1 MTKFATMDASFNHN
15 AFAGLAAILLY
26 VASGLWQTR
35 AILRGVQVNSTLLL
49 AAGFTAVL
57 VHGIHVLGLIHTTEG
72 IQLGFFQV
80 SSLIFWVICT
90 VLVVSSLQLPV
101 QNLFALLFPLSAL
114 GILCS
119 ILFQSRFVPEQHIS
133 LQIGWHILLSILAYS
148 VLTIATVQALALAL
162 QDNLLRKKHFQGPLR
177 VLPPL
182 QTMEALL
189 FEMLWAGTVLLTLSL
204 VTGFLFFENIR
215 EQHLSH
221 KMAFSTLA
229 WLIYAILLWGRAR
242 EGWRGR
248 KAIHWTLGGFAAL
261 MLAYFGS
268 KFVLELLLS

>member
-15 AFAGLAAILLY
+15 ALAGFAAILLY
-26 VASGLWQTR
+26 VVSGLWQAR
-35 AILRGVQVNSTLLL
+35 AIFRGLQVNSTLLM
-49 AAGFTAVL
+49 AAGFVAVL
-57 VHGIHVLGLIHTTEG
+57 VHGIHVLGLIHTPEG

-80 SSLIFWVICT
+80 SSLIFWVICA
-90 VLVVSSLQLPV
+90 VLVVSSLRLPV
-101 QNLFALLFPLSAL
+101 QNLFALLFPLSAI

-119 ILFQSRFVPEQHIS
+119 ILFHSHFVPEQRIS
-133 LQIGWHILLSILAYS
+133 VQIGWHILLSILAYS

-162 QDNLLRKKHFQGPLR
+162 QDKLLREKHFQGPLR

-189 FEMLWAGTVLLTLSL
+189 FEMLWAGTVLLSLSL
-204 VTGFLFFENIR
+204 VTGFLFFDNIR

-229 WLIYAILLWGRAR
+229 WLIYATLLWGRAR

-248 KAIHWTLGGFAAL
+248 KALHWTLGGFAAL

-268 KFVLELLLS
+268 KFVLELVLS

>member
-1 MTKFATMDASFNHN
+1 MDTSLNHN
-15 AFAGLAAILLY
+15 TVAGLAAIVLY
-26 VASGLWQTR
+26 VASALWQSR
-35 AILRGVQVNSTLLL
+35 AILRGLQVHSGLLL
-49 AAGFTAVL
+49 TAGFAAVL
-57 VHGIHVLGLIHTTEG
+57 FHGIHVLGLIHSPAG

-80 SSLIFWVICT
+80 SSLIFWVICA
-90 VLVVSSLQLPV
+90 VLVVSSLRLPV

-114 GILCS
+114 GIFCS
-119 ILFQSRFVPEQHIS
+119 MTFHSHFVPEQQIS
-133 LQIGWHILLSILAYS
+133 RQIGWHILLSILAYS

-162 QDNLLRKKHFQGPLR
+162 QDKLLREKHFQGPLR

-204 VTGFLFFENIR
+204 ITGFLFFDNIR

-248 KAIHWTLGGFAAL
+248 KALHWTLGGFAAL

-268 KFVLELLLS
+268 KFVLELLLA

>member
-1 MTKFATMDASFNHN
+1 MDAPLNHN
-15 AFAGLAAILLY
+15 TLAGLAAILLY
-26 VASGLWQTR
+26 VGSGLWQGR
-35 AILRGVQVNSTLLL
+35 AILRGVQVNRGALL
-49 AAGFTAVL
+49 ASGLVAILLHGF
-57 VHGIHVLGLIHTTEG
+57 HVLNLIHTSAG

-80 SSLIFWVICT
+80 SSLIFWVICV
-90 VLVVSSLQLPV
+90 VLVVSSLRLPV

-114 GILCS
+114 GIFCS
-119 ILFQSRFVPEQHIS
+119 MAFHSSFVPEAQIS
-133 LQIGWHILLSILAYS
+133 LQIGWHILLSLLAYS

-162 QDNLLRKKHFQGPLR
+162 QDKLLREKHFQGPLR

-204 VTGFLFFENIR
+204 LTGFLFFDNIR
-215 EQHLSH
+215 SQHLAH

-229 WLIYAILLWGRAR
+229 WLAYAILLWGRAR

-248 KAIHWTLGGFAAL
+248 KAIHWTLGGFVAL

-268 KFVLELLLS
+268 KLVLELILH

>member
-1 MTKFATMDASFNHN
+1 MDMSLDHN
-15 AFAGLAAILLY
+15 TLTGFAAILLY

-35 AILRGVQVNSTLLL
+35 AILRGLQVNSTLLL

-57 VHGIHVLGLIHTTEG
+57 VHGIHVLGLIQSPEG
-72 IQLGFFQV
+72 IHLGFFQV
-80 SSLIFWVICT
+80 SSLIFWVICA
-90 VLVVSSLQLPV
+90 VLVVSSLRLPV
-101 QNLFALLFPLSAL
+101 QNLFTLLFPLSAL

-119 ILFQSRFVPEQHIS
+119 ILFRSHFVPEQHIS
-133 LQIGWHILLSILAYS
+133 QQIGWHILLSILAYS

-162 QDNLLRKKHFQGPLR
+162 QDRLLRGKHFQGPLR

-189 FEMLWAGTVLLTLSL
+189 FEMLWAGTTLLTLSL
-204 VTGFLFFENIR
+204 VTGFLFFDNIR

-229 WLIYAILLWGRAR
+229 WLIYAILLWGRTR

-248 KAIHWTLGGFAAL
+248 KALHWTLGGFTAL

-268 KFVLELLLS
+268 KFVLEFILA